1 VRGSFSLVRAE
12 TQSLPLP
19 IHALQY
25 KAHSDHQLKKLPRL
39 KLTGKCDMFASPQ
52 PSFAC
57 AVNPEA
63 LRGLWP
69 TNISLREHFYVYNN
83 QMAVLDGSLSQAID
97 HHFAAAWLD
106 AASGSSIGEE
116 L

>member
-1 VRGSFSLVRAE
+1 M
-12 TQSLPLP
+12 
-19 IHALQY
+19 
-25 KAHSDHQLKKLPRL
+25 KKLPRL

-52 PSFAC
+52 PSLH
-57 AVNPEA
+57 VQSILKRLE
-63 LRGLWP
+63 GLWP

-83 QMAVLDGSLSQAID
+83 QMAVLDGSLSQALD

-106 AASGSSIGEE
+106 AASGSSICEE

>member
-1 VRGSFSLVRAE
+1 
-12 TQSLPLP
+12 
-19 IHALQY
+19 
-25 KAHSDHQLKKLPRL
+25 
-39 KLTGKCDMFASPQ
+39 MFASPQ

-106 AASGSSIGEE
+106 AASGSSNCEAAGQAAFARAVWRRFRAAPLGDPIKLLRFVVGELPRGFDE
-116 L
+116 F